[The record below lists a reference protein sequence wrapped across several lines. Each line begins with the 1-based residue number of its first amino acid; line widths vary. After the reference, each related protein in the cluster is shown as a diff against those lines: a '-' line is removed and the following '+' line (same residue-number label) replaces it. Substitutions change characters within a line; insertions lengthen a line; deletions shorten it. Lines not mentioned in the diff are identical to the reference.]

1 MPKGKPK
8 TTNVATIKAKC
19 IQCGKTEILST
30 KQILDAEQTGA
41 AISSCCFFPMVVEK
55 ITIK

>member
-1 MPKGKPK
+1 MAKKQK
-8 TTNVATIKAKC
+8 TKQTVSIIAKC
-19 IQCGKTEILST
+19 IQCGKKETLTS

-55 ITIK
+55 ATIK